1 MVRIQ
6 VTMNFTHEPLKRTP
20 VFLVLDTDPSHPI
33 EGITDRSGTVQFD
46 IPPASGKVVIAGSS
60 RYQGRL
66 DGDIEIKLWS
76 LTDGDSGDES
86 GAPGGGGG
94 STAYANMKTRTLKVN
109 NHDILTDSEGYLVDL
124 NDWSEDFVRAEA
136 AYEGLELTSQ
146 HWEVIRFLRSHY
158 EAHQV
163 QANVRETI
171 KHFRKVWGEEQG
183 SNRYLHDI
191 FPRGGPQKQG
201 NRLAGLLRTKGEH

>member
-6 VTMNFTHEPLKRTP
+6 VSMNFTHEPLKRTP
-20 VFLVLDTDPSHPI
+20 VSLVLDTDPSHPI
-33 EGITDRSGTVQFD
+33 VGITDRNGTAQFD

-66 DGDIEIKLWS
+66 DGDIDIKLWS
-76 LTDGDSGDES
+76 LTDGDAGDES

-94 STAYANMKTRTLKVN
+94 STAYADMKTRTLKVN
-109 NHDILTDSEGYLVDL
+109 NRDILTDSEGYLVDL

-163 QANVRETI
+163 QANVREII
-171 KHFRKVWGEEQG
+171 KHFRKVWGEELG
-183 SNRYLHDI
+183 NNRYLHDI